1 MKRSSRIKKNSRKCR
16 QKNRKF
22 GKYRSILVLLFLYN
36 KDMNKKELMLEMNKV
51 AEMENIF
58 NRLETIVSDL
68 EKQTVMLNKNKEQ
81 WDKLFSWYFEGSW
94 LQDHDLDE
102 TGVFSKK
109 MSCGVLSED
118 GIYDLYCRLEQLRK
132 DWERFSAFGK
142 GSQNP

>member
-36 KDMNKKELMLEMNKV
+36 KDMDKKELMLEMNKV

-68 EKQTVMLNKNKEQ
+68 EK
-81 WDKLFSWYFEGSW
+81 
-94 LQDHDLDE
+94 
-102 TGVFSKK
+102 
-109 MSCGVLSED
+109 
-118 GIYDLYCRLEQLRK
+118 
-132 DWERFSAFGK
+132 
-142 GSQNP
+142 

>member
-1 MKRSSRIKKNSRKCR
+1 
-16 QKNRKF
+16 
-22 GKYRSILVLLFLYN
+22 SISQTGAFNYTRFFFPLT
-36 KDMNKKELMLEMNKV
+36 V